1 MDRKNKYRFM
11 ASASG
16 LQSSKIFLSV
26 EMVMFTSDIPN
37 LNGVE
42 CTEAFLD
49 EICENQDKYLA
60 LPLCADITNLEQGN
74 YDELGHCYDPEAGIC
89 TAPIIGSYVSFR
101 KDVLD
106 NGHTALLGTAR
117 VPKTRLPKTC
127 AAMSELFV
135 NNNLNFSFEVT
146 AGDLAQKEDGTIV
159 IDRSD
164 DNFMDGM
171 CVVSFPACEDAAA
184 QKLVAEI
191 NSYSR
196 LDKEADT
203 MPKDKQTIAEAE
215 SVEEVKAESELAEV
229 TEAEEPTSEK
239 EEEVKAEAE
248 VDEKVKEEAPES
260 EEEVKAEVET
270 ESETSEVAESKKENA
285 EVYVTRSTETYD
297 TVDTYDTD
305 TGVSTYESVSH
316 RIDVDTVEESA
327 PAAAVETAEAEP
339 EDVKA
344 EAEETEEVKA
354 EVEEEEKKETAE
366 VREIRELAEQISGM
380 REMLA
385 SLSEAV
391 KKMAEANNDPAKVV
405 SEVLGGKLDEVNP
418 MVESGSSRYSLL
430 ESEPVVKTRTLL

>member
-229 TEAEEPTSEK
+229 TE
-239 EEEVKAEAE
+239 

-316 RIDVDTVEESA
+316 RIEVSTTEESA

-339 EDVKA
+339 EEVKA

-366 VREIRELAEQISGM
+366 AVSEIRELAEQISGM

>member
-1 MDRKNKYRFM
+1 VDRKNKYRFM

-229 TEAEEPTSEK
+229 TE
-239 EEEVKAEAE
+239 

-316 RIDVDTVEESA
+316 RIEVSTTEESA

-339 EDVKA
+339 EEVKA
-344 EAEETEEVKA
+344 EAEETEEVQA

-366 VREIRELAEQISGM
+366 AVSEIRELAEQISGM

>member
-146 AGDLAQKEDGTIV
+146 AGDLTQKEDGTIV

-229 TEAEEPTSEK
+229 TE
-239 EEEVKAEAE
+239 

-270 ESETSEVAESKKENA
+270 ESETSEVAEPKKENA

-297 TVDTYDTD
+297 TVATYDTD
-305 TGVSTYESVSH
+305 TGVSTHESVSH
-316 RIDVDTVEESA
+316 RIEVSTTEESA
-327 PAAAVETAEAEP
+327 PAAVETAEAEP
-339 EDVKA
+339 EEVKA
-344 EAEETEEVKA
+344 EAEEAEEVKA

-366 VREIRELAEQISGM
+366 AVSEIRELAEQISGM

>member
-74 YDELGHCYDPEAGIC
+74 YDELGHCYNPEAGIC

-229 TEAEEPTSEK
+229 TEAEESTSEK
-239 EEEVKAEAE
+239 EEEVKAE
-248 VDEKVKEEAPES
+248 
-260 EEEVKAEVET
+260 AEVET

-297 TVDTYDTD
+297 TVDAYDTD
-305 TGVSTYESVSH
+305 TGVSVRESVAH
-316 RIDVDTVEESA
+316 RVEVNTVEESA
-327 PAAAVETAEAEP
+327 PAAAVETAEAES
-339 EDVKA
+339 EEVKA
-344 EAEETEEVKA
+344 EAEETEEVQA

-366 VREIRELAEQISGM
+366 AVSEIRELAEQISGM

>member
-146 AGDLAQKEDGTIV
+146 AGDLTQKEDGTIV

-229 TEAEEPTSEK
+229 TEAEESTSE
-239 EEEVKAEAE
+239 
-248 VDEKVKEEAPES
+248 KEEAPES

-297 TVDTYDTD
+297 TVDAYDTD
-305 TGVSTYESVSH
+305 TGVSVRESVAH
-316 RIDVDTVEESA
+316 RVEVSTTEESA
-327 PAAAVETAEAEP
+327 PAAVETAEAEP
-339 EDVKA
+339 EEVKA

-366 VREIRELAEQISGM
+366 AVSEIRELAEQISGM